1 MSAEANATQPLN
13 EVQLML
19 LRLFSRPMSQKDM
32 EAIRTML
39 MDYYDELLQMEVEK
53 VIDQK
58 SITRT
63 KFEEVLN
70 KHERTLQFPQM

>member
-1 MSAEANATQPLN
+1 MN